1 MPLREMTEGT
11 RMAAFPPESAE
22 MLLIFQIMDASTQSW
37 RDVRG
42 MPPFIRARFYEYLQS
57 TRKPR

>member
-1 MPLREMTEGT
+1 
-11 RMAAFPPESAE
+11 MAAFPPESAE